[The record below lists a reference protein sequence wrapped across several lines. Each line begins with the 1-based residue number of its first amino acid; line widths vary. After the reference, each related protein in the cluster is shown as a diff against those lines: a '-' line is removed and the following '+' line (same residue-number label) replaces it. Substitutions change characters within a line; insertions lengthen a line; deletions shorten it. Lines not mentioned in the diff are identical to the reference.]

1 MQNNTQYIEE
11 DKIDLRE
18 LFTVLKKRK
27 KLIWGVTALL
37 TIVAAAFVFTAT
49 QWWQVNATLEIGKY
63 IDQKTGKEIYLEN
76 GSGVSERLK
85 VQYIDVYEHVKD
97 RDSKIQSINA
107 SKKNPQFISIT
118 ALGKENK
125 LALNEIQ
132 KVIDD
137 LQNKHRKIIDEIIAN
152 KQSTLDQIDRDIF
165 QVNHNK
171 IPKVTESIEYIRKVQ
186 LPSLDKKIV
195 AVESNLKNS
204 IREKDEAIKNLTSL
218 NGEASLAALRMAQIQ
233 GLEYK
238 ISENEIKLIDLNNQ
252 KQELMSTTLP
262 ALEREIESLK
272 RIDLASL
279 QEKRHLTIL
288 SMQPHNYKNTKIVG
302 SIITQD
308 KPVKPKKALI
318 IIVAFIT
325 GLMLSTF
332 LAFFLEFINQGPK
345 KEEIEV

>member
-1 MQNNTQYIEE
+1 MNNNIQYVEE
-11 DKIDLRE
+11 DKIDIKE

-27 KLIWGVTALL
+27 KLIWSMTSLL
-37 TIVAAAFVFTAT
+37 TLLALIYVFVATA
-49 QWWQVNATLEIGKY
+49 WWQVNATLEIGKY
-63 IDQKTGKEIYLEN
+63 IDQKTGKEVYLEN

-85 VQYIDVYEHVKD
+85 VQYIDVYEYVKD
-97 RDSKIQSINA
+97 RDSEIKSIHA

-125 LALNEIQ
+125 LALAEIQ
-132 KVIDD
+132 TVIDD
-137 LQNKHRKIIDEIIAN
+137 LQNKHQKIINEIIAN

-171 IPKVTESIEYIRKVQ
+171 IPKVFESIDYIKKVQ
-186 LPSLDKKIV
+186 LPSIDKKIA

-204 IREKDEAIKNLTSL
+204 ITQKDEAIKNLTSL
-218 NGEASLAALRMAQIQ
+218 NDEASLAALRMAQIQ

-252 KQELMSTTLP
+252 KQELISTRLP
-262 ALEREIESLK
+262 DLTREIESLTK
-272 RIDLASL
+272 IDLASL
-279 QEKRHLTIL
+279 KEKRELTIL
-288 SMQPHNYKNTKIVG
+288 SMQPHNYKNTNIVG

-325 GLMLSTF
+325 GLMLSVF
-332 LAFFLEFINQGPK
+332 LAFFLEFIRGM
-345 KEEIEV
+345 KEEEN